1 MKSAL
6 CLIVCA
12 IGFAG
17 CGKNNA
23 GRYGE
28 RETGTNS
35 SVVVNAPAVR
45 VETTNTASL
54 PEKPVMTGPLEHV
67 IPVATNSSN
76 SRENGNAQ
84 TVPNSANRQ
93 GNQVT
98 PEPRTGDD
106 ANPDQQNPKE

>member
-28 RETGTNS
+28 RESGTNS
-35 SVVVNAPAVR
+35 SVVVNAPAAR
-45 VETTNTASL
+45 VESTNMASP
-54 PEKPVMTGPLEHV
+54 PEKHVITEPLEHV
-67 IPVATNSSN
+67 IPLGTNSSAAG
-76 SRENGNAQ
+76 ENRNTQ
-84 TVPNSANRQ
+84 SVPDSLNRQ

-106 ANPDQQNPKE
+106 ANPDAQNPKK

>member
-12 IGFAG
+12 LGFVG

-35 SVVVNAPAVR
+35 SVVVNAPAAH
-45 VETTNTASL
+45 VESTNTASP
-54 PEKPVMTGPLEHV
+54 PEKPVITAPLEHV
-67 IPVATNSSN
+67 IPLSTNSTAE
-76 SRENGNAQ
+76 RENSKTQ
-84 TVPNSANRQ
+84 SVPDSANRQ

-106 ANPDQQNPKE
+106 ANPDAQSPKQ